1 MVSRVLFSGQ
11 LTFPA
16 KPPREAPIAPLTPS
30 RNVLSFSLRSSVD
43 RFAMRI
49 VKAASFTRTVAKVDE
64 EAISRKKLAVFV
76 SGGGSNFKKIHEGC
90 LGGSVQGDLVLLVTN
105 KKGFFFLLLHIV
117 KFGFVKFWLLQYRLW
132 RC

>member
-1 MVSRVLFSGQ
+1 
-11 LTFPA
+11 
-16 KPPREAPIAPLTPS
+16 
-30 RNVLSFSLRSSVD
+30 
-43 RFAMRI
+43 MRI
-49 VKAASFTRTVAKVDE
+49 VKAASFTRTVAKVDGSRDE

-90 LGGSVQGDLVLLVTN
+90 IGGSVQGDLVLLVTN
-105 KKGFFFLLLHIV
+105 KKGIFFLLLHIV